1 MTRGMDLH
9 WHTLGAHLLQVDLR
23 KGNSLRTASPHGD
36 SQQAASW
43 QTDSRRADSQHADFL
58 PADVASAECPLFYV
72 SPLIPQFPDRPPRAG
87 VPVMFPQFADR
98 GAGPKHGIVRMV
110 PWVSAGLDAWTL
122 HVPPQPDQHWLGD
135 AHLRV
140 SAQIES
146 GLGLSDASADATPQ
160 SSPHLQRAM
169 RDAASASI
177 KLTLQFEVENVGGDA
192 FSFTGGLHPYYAV
205 SDVTQLRIE
214 GLDGVP
220 FDDRYGAQISVADEF
235 LHGQAFERLY
245 LRADTLVMVDDARRV
260 RMSATGFDNWMVWN
274 PGIEL
279 AKGLPDL
286 PDADWQR
293 FVCIEPVCAGRAVIV
308 AAGER
313 FVGTVTLEQHVL

>member
-1 MTRGMDLH
+1 MAAIDQALQ
-9 WHTLGAHLLQVDLR
+9 WHTLGAHLLQVD
-23 KGNSLRTASPHGD
+23 
-36 SQQAASW
+36 
-43 QTDSRRADSQHADFL
+43 
-58 PADVASAECPLFYV
+58 VASSGLPLFYV
-72 SPLIPQFPDRPPRAG
+72 SPLISQFTDRPPRAG

-110 PWVSAGLDAWTL
+110 PWVSDGADAWTL
-122 HVPPQPDQHWLGD
+122 HVPPQPDLHWLGD
-135 AHLRV
+135 GRLRV

-146 GLGLSDASADATPQ
+146 GARFGGTSFDAAPQ
-160 SSPHLQRAM
+160 SSSNLQQPIG
-169 RDAASASI
+169 DAAFAPI
-177 KLTLQFEVENVGGDA
+177 KLTLQFEVENVGADA

-214 GLDGVP
+214 GLDAVP
-220 FDDRYGAQISVADEF
+220 FADRYGVAGPVSTAF
-235 LHGQAFERLY
+235 LQGQAFERLY
-245 LRADTLVMVDDARRV
+245 LRADTLVMVDGSRCV

-293 FVCIEPVCAGRAVIV
+293 FVCIEPVCAGRAVTL

-313 FVGTVTLEQHVL
+313 FVGTVTLEQYVL